1 MNTGTRAVRDVL
13 AERERLRAAFGM
25 SESWPLHDVLAK
37 LIEATQHLLDQHGCD
52 AHGYEEFRHA
62 ANVGKDY
69 LGRISDALSGAGP
82 PVETDDA
89 RDAVRYR
96 WLKAE
101 DRKRMP
107 LATISWRQRSSNL
120 PCKLADSDP
129 LDALIDAAIASPDA
143 SVEQIYNSAVKADER
158 PAPLAHGLRHCPTCG
173 EELGEDGHHK
183 SDPVNGGI

>member
-1 MNTGTRAVRDVL
+1 MNGDSS
-13 AERERLRAAFGM
+13 ERTSNDRSLFVSRLRDLSTKFPSGSLQASDLREAAQLL
-25 SESWPLHDVLAK
+25 ES
-37 LIEATQHLLDQHGCD
+37 
-52 AHGYEEFRHA
+52 
-62 ANVGKDY
+62 
-69 LGRISDALSGAGP
+69 SD
-82 PVETDDA
+82 ETDDA

-183 SDPVNGGI
+183 SGLNGGI